1 MILVEIFVPAVNRK
15 QDFKLDENAYIADI
29 ISEVGTMIFGGEDT
43 ANVIENLIL
52 CDDTQHRV
60 LALDQ
65 TLGENNIRSGER
77 LLLI

>member
-1 MILVEIFVPAVNRK
+1 MILVEIYVPAVNRK

-29 ISEVGTMIFGGEDT
+29 ISEVGMMIFSGENT

-52 CDDTQHRV
+52 CDHTQHRE